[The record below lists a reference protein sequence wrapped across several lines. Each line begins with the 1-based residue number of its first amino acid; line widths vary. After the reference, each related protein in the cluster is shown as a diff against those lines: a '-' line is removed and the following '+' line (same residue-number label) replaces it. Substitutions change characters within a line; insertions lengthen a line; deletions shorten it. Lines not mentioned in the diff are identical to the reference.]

1 MTEVLPDFQVLK
13 KLRSKMRL
21 IDDTHSSLLAGAL
34 NPGDKFLGHKL
45 TFHCKGDIYF
55 YANVHSGINNVE
67 LCEQEV

>member
-1 MTEVLPDFQVLK
+1 
-13 KLRSKMRL
+13 MRL